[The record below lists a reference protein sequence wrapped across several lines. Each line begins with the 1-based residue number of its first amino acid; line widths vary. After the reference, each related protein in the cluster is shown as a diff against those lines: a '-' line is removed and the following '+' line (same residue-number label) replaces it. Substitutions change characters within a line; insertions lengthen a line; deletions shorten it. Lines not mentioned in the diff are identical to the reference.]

1 MRIIPVSILAAALA
15 VSLSA
20 CGDRQDDPAAST
32 GPSTAAGTDADTTPA
47 DGPSADVASIEGADA
62 PGSADMTTTPPP
74 HTVAVLSATEGNAV
88 TGELAFEAFDGGVGI
103 TGQVNGLAAG
113 SEHGFHVHE
122 TGDCSAPD
130 ATSAGGHFN
139 PEGRA
144 HGRVGAGEH
153 HVGDTDNLMA
163 DDTGVAT
170 VNTRLEGATLGDGA
184 PTDILGRAVIV
195 HADADDYATQPTG
208 NAGSRLACGVIEQT
222 GNAGQA
228 AQAR

>member
-1 MRIIPVSILAAALA
+1 MRIIPVSLLTAALA
-15 VSLSA
+15 VSLAA
-20 CGDRQDDPAAST
+20 CGDRQDDAAAST
-32 GPSTAAGTDADTTPA
+32 APSTDAATAAGAVTPPGDAVPDGMGAQTP
-47 DGPSADVASIEGADA
+47 GAS
-62 PGSADMTTTPPP
+62 DMTTTPPA
-74 HTVAVLSATEGNAV
+74 HTVAVLSATQGNAV
-88 TGELAFEAFDGGVGI
+88 TGELAFAAVDGGVGI
-103 TGQVNGLAAG
+103 TGQVSGLGAG

-144 HGRVGAGEH
+144 HGQVGSGEH
-153 HVGDTDNLMA
+153 HAGDTDNLMA

-170 VNTRLEGATLGDGA
+170 VNARLEGATLGDGA

-208 NAGSRLACGVIEQT
+208 NAGARLACGVIEQA
-222 GNAGQA
+222 GNAAQVPQA
-228 AQAR
+228 Q

>member
-1 MRIIPVSILAAALA
+1 MRIISVSLLSAALA
-15 VSLSA
+15 VSLAA
-20 CGDRQDDPAAST
+20 CGDRTDDAATPPAGGPTAGADAPAS
-32 GPSTAAGTDADTTPA
+32 
-47 DGPSADVASIEGADA
+47 DGPSADVAAIDGAQA
-62 PGSADMTTTPPP
+62 PATADMTTTPPP

-103 TGQVNGLAAG
+103 TGQVNGLTAG
-113 SEHGFHVHE
+113 GEHGFHVHE

-144 HGRVGAGEH
+144 HGQVGSGEH
-153 HVGDTDNLMA
+153 HAGDTDNLLA

-195 HADADDYATQPTG
+195 HADADDYTTQPTG
-208 NAGSRLACGVIEQT
+208 NAGARLACGVIRQT
-222 GNAGQA
+222 GEA
-228 AQAR
+228 AQPVAR

>member
-1 MRIIPVSILAAALA
+1 
-15 VSLSA
+15 
-20 CGDRQDDPAAST
+20 
-32 GPSTAAGTDADTTPA
+32 AGTDADTTPA

-130 ATSAGGHFN
+130 ATSAGGH
-139 PEGRA
+139 
-144 HGRVGAGEH
+144 
-153 HVGDTDNLMA
+153 
-163 DDTGVAT
+163 
-170 VNTRLEGATLGDGA
+170 
-184 PTDILGRAVIV
+184 
-195 HADADDYATQPTG
+195 
-208 NAGSRLACGVIEQT
+208 
-222 GNAGQA
+222 
-228 AQAR
+228 

>member
-1 MRIIPVSILAAALA
+1 
-15 VSLSA
+15 
-20 CGDRQDDPAAST
+20 
-32 GPSTAAGTDADTTPA
+32 
-47 DGPSADVASIEGADA
+47 

-139 PEGRA
+139 PDGRGHFHLGGRA
-144 HGRVGAGEH
+144 HGGLGAGERPG
-153 HVGDTDNLMA
+153 GDTHNLLR

-170 VNTRLEGATLGDGA
+170 GNARLEGATLGGGA
-184 PTDILGRAVIV
+184 PPDSLGRAVIV
-195 HADADDYATQPTG
+195 HADADDYAPQPTG
-208 NAGSRLACGVIEQT
+208 NAGSRLACG
-222 GNAGQA
+222 
-228 AQAR
+228 